1 MKSYLMILKILG
13 ANSQEEQNLSVRLI
27 NMILEGG
34 SSMNMMTTKMKIM
47 IGLQIKESMAIMM
60 ISINLKLTEKIFKC
74 IGNLIIHQGHILMD
88 KEDIVKMKKFQVLI
102 NKVFEV
108 NQLVRDKFMKL
119 IMIKKL
125 KELFLNINHILKGM
139 LMLIRRSL
147 EEKVQPLILIM
158 AEGERLIIIIELKL
172 ISNIIMII
180 ELVMNITKRKK
191 TMKN

>member
-1 MKSYLMILKILG
+1 
-13 ANSQEEQNLSVRLI
+13 
-27 NMILEGG
+27 
-34 SSMNMMTTKMKIM
+34 
-47 IGLQIKESMAIMM
+47 
-60 ISINLKLTEKIFKC
+60 
-74 IGNLIIHQGHILMD
+74 
-88 KEDIVKMKKFQVLI
+88 
-102 NKVFEV
+102 
-108 NQLVRDKFMKL
+108 MKL

-158 AEGERLIIIIELKL
+158 AEGGRLIIIIELKL

>member
-1 MKSYLMILKILG
+1 
-13 ANSQEEQNLSVRLI
+13 
-27 NMILEGG
+27 
-34 SSMNMMTTKMKIM
+34 
-47 IGLQIKESMAIMM
+47 
-60 ISINLKLTEKIFKC
+60 
-74 IGNLIIHQGHILMD
+74 
-88 KEDIVKMKKFQVLI
+88 
-102 NKVFEV
+102 
-108 NQLVRDKFMKL
+108 MKL

-125 KELFLNINHILKGM
+125 KELFLNINHILKDM

-158 AEGERLIIIIELKL
+158 AEGGRLIIIIELKL

>member
-1 MKSYLMILKILG
+1 
-13 ANSQEEQNLSVRLI
+13 
-27 NMILEGG
+27 
-34 SSMNMMTTKMKIM
+34 
-47 IGLQIKESMAIMM
+47 
-60 ISINLKLTEKIFKC
+60 
-74 IGNLIIHQGHILMD
+74 
-88 KEDIVKMKKFQVLI
+88 
-102 NKVFEV
+102 
-108 NQLVRDKFMKL
+108 MKL

-180 ELVMNITKRKK
+180 ELVMSITKRKK